1 MHRRN
6 FLSSSAAKGIA
17 ASSVATLYER
27 RLEAR
32 TMGPNDRIRIG
43 MVGTHGRAGALMRVF
58 AGQGDVDVVALADV
72 DTRYHAA
79 AVETVKNIAGNTPR
93 VYTDFRHLID
103 DATIDAVIVG
113 TPDHW
118 HAIPTILACQAGKDV
133 YVEKPDGH
141 NILEGQ
147 TMVKAMRKHQ
157 RIIQMGTQARTS
169 EHFQSAINW
178 ISEGHLGI
186 VLVAKAWESARQG
199 SIGKPADTKPPEG
212 VDYDLWLG
220 PAAARPFNPRRFHG
234 HWRWFFDYG
243 TGDLGNDGVHRIDVA
258 RWALDTAG
266 KAQGFDPLYMPT
278 RISALGG
285 KWYFD
290 DIQEWPDTLQA
301 TYEFGDR
308 QQKKT
313 PGRLLSY
320 EMRLWPP
327 YRYNDETEG
336 AILYGDKGYIII
348 GNRRWRA
355 FDPGGN
361 IIAQGAGE
369 NGGASHMRNFLD
381 CMRSRKRP
389 NADLETVGH
398 PSSILCH
405 AANVSWRVGR
415 QVTLDPNTETFID
428 DPQANALRTR
438 PVYRK
443 PWELPKV

>member
-1 MHRRN
+1 MDRRG
-6 FLSSSAAKGIA
+6 FLGSSAVSGFA
-17 ASSVATLYER
+17 ASRVALYER

-32 TMGPNDRIRIG
+32 SVGPNDRIRIG

-72 DTRYHAA
+72 DRRYHEA
-79 AVETVKNIAGNTPR
+79 AVETVKNIAGNTPK
-93 VYTDFRHLID
+93 VFTDFRHITD
-103 DATIDAVIVG
+103 DTTIDAVVVG

-118 HAIPTILACQAGKDV
+118 HAIPTILACQAGQDV

-147 TMVKAMRKHQ
+147 TMVRAMRKYK
-157 RIIQMGTQARTS
+157 RIVQMGTQARTS
-169 EHFQSAINW
+169 EHFQSAIDW
-178 ISEGHLGI
+178 ISDGHLGK
-186 VLVAKAWESARQG
+186 VLVAKAWESAKQG
-199 SIGKPADTKPPEG
+199 SIGKPADSSPPEG
-212 VDYDLWLG
+212 VDYDFWLG
-220 PAAARPFNPRRFHG
+220 PAPNRAFNPRRFHG

-243 TGDLGNDGVHRIDVA
+243 TGDLGNDGVHRIDIA

-266 KAQGFDPLYMPT
+266 RAQGMEPLYMPT
-278 RISALGG
+278 RISSLGG

-290 DIQEWPDTLQA
+290 DLQEWPDSLQA
-301 TYEFGDR
+301 TFEYGDR
-308 QQKKT
+308 TSDK

-320 EMRLWPP
+320 EMRLWTP

-336 AILYGDKGYIII
+336 AILYGDKGYIVI

-355 FDPGGN
+355 FDPGGKVLS
-361 IIAQGAGE
+361 QGAGE

-405 AANVSWRVGR
+405 SANVSWRLGR
-415 QVTLDPNTETFID
+415 QVTLDPKTELFLND
-428 DPQANALRTR
+428 AEANALRTR
-438 PVYRK
+438 PIYRK
-443 PWELPKV
+443 PWELPRI

>member
-1 MHRRN
+1 MERRT
-6 FLSSSAAKGIA
+6 FIQRSASSAFIA
-17 ASSVATLYER
+17 GTATTLYER
-27 RLEAR
+27 GLEAR
-32 TMGPNDRIRIG
+32 STGPNDRIRIG

-58 AGQGDVDVVALADV
+58 AAQRDVDVVALADV

-79 AVETVKNIAGNTPR
+79 AVATVKGIAGNTPK
-93 VYTDFRHLID
+93 VFTDFRHIID
-103 DATIDAVIVG
+103 DPSIDAVVVG

-118 HAIPTILACQAGKDV
+118 HAIPTIMACQAGKDV

-147 TMVKAMRKHQ
+147 TMVQAMRKHKCVV
-157 RIIQMGTQARTS
+157 QMGTQARTS
-169 EHFQSAINW
+169 QHFQQAIDW
-178 ISEGHLGI
+178 VAEGHLGT

-199 SIGKPADTKPPEG
+199 NIGKPADSVPPDG

-220 PAAARPFNPRRFHG
+220 PAPKRAFNPRRFHG

-243 TGDLGNDGVHRIDVA
+243 TGDLGNDGVHRIDIA

-266 KAQGFDPLYMPT
+266 KAQGMEPLYMPT

-290 DIQEWPDTLQA
+290 DIQEWPDSLQV

-308 QQKKT
+308 TSTK

-320 EMRLWPP
+320 EMRIWAP
-327 YRYNDETEG
+327 YGYNDESEG
-336 AILYGDKGYIII
+336 VILYGDKGFIII

-355 FDPGGN
+355 YSPDKKL
-361 IIAQGAGE
+361 IAQGAGE

-389 NADLETVGH
+389 NADLETIGH

-405 AANVSWRVGR
+405 SANVSWRVGR
-415 QVTLDPNTETFID
+415 QVTLDPNTELFID

-438 PVYRK
+438 PEYRK
-443 PWELPKV
+443 PWELPTV